1 MHESWSSS
9 PQILAIQKDSVVQNN
24 DFDLCF
30 QWQGVY
36 RYFQFFC
43 RYDQCWSP
51 APSRTWLQNA
61 LSSELSQ
68 AIVWYHAGVLEEGGD
83 GETHVWDL
91 AVEAG
96 GVLHHRGLRLQGS
109 GQRQIKSHYSRT
121 GIYCCLTLFWLTVD
135 VDWRGCWGG
144 LWQSH
149 GFTESMTKWNT
160 LLYYLLISFYL
171 VQSMKQ
177 SFCTGCSLYLR
188 AASRVMFLK

>member
-30 QWQGVY
+30 QWQDVY

-96 GVLHHRGLRLQGS
+96 GVLHHRGLWLQGS
-109 GQRQIKSHYSRT
+109 GQRQIKSHYSRA
-121 GIYCCLTLFWLTVD
+121 GIYCCQTLFCAHCRRWLE
-135 VDWRGCWGG
+135 G
-144 LWQSH
+144 LLRRTL
-149 GFTESMTKWNT
+149 TEPR
-160 LLYYLLISFYL
+160 IH
-171 VQSMKQ
+171 
-177 SFCTGCSLYLR
+177 
-188 AASRVMFLK
+188 RVHDQVEHIAVLSAH